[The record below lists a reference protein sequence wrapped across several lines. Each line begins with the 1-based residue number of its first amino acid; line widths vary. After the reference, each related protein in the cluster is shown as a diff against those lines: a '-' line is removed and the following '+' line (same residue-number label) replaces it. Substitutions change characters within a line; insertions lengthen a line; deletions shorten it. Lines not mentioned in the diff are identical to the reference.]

1 MFFIQFEAGGP
12 TPASGA
18 LPTPTVSTLQDWPEK
33 LDTQIQEKLAPY
45 QKQVELAC
53 TIPGI
58 GSDAAASILAEIGM
72 DMSDNGPFPSCHHLA
87 SWAGVC
93 PGNNSSA
100 GKRKSGKI
108 RKGNRWLKATMTQT
122 AWAGAAKKNSAFQ
135 FRYQRLKTRRG
146 VKRATIAVAHAQ
158 LITLYWVLRNGAP
171 YQQQRQDLER
181 QQRESLIRHHLHR
194 LAQLGHTS

>member
-1 MFFIQFEAGGP
+1 M
-12 TPASGA
+12 
-18 LPTPTVSTLQDWPEK
+18 V
-33 LDTQIQEKLAPY
+33 
-45 QKQVELAC
+45 
-53 TIPGI
+53 
-58 GSDAAASILAEIGM
+58 
-72 DMSDNGPFPSCHHLA
+72 PSPVGNHLA

-93 PGNNSSA
+93 PVNNSSA

-135 FRYQRLKTRRG
+135 FRYQRLKARPG

-171 YQQQRQDLER
+171 YR
-181 QQRESLIRHHLHR
+181 RH
-194 LAQLGHTS
+194 SS